1 MVCRLKWYTVLFS
14 VLFSGYAFADDCLNY
29 KKIPRVFINTPDWE
43 KQVVQPNKPMDL
55 WHGNV
60 VATMVDNYDI
70 LTDVH
75 DIDNG
80 FCVSLKSVN
89 TLIGYNN
96 FRVNI
101 DIRHIPNTC
110 SYDVVLAHEEQHIQ
124 TYLSVIDDFKADF
137 QKAVFSAADSI
148 MPVFVKSREDIN
160 MAINMMNDELQ
171 SHPDLILI
179 KQKIKAAEE
188 IRNKKIDQNYNY
200 DEFKK
205 CFE

>member
-1 MVCRLKWYTVLFS
+1 MC
-14 VLFSGYAFADDCLNY
+14 AFADNCLEY

-43 KQVVQPNKPMDL
+43 KQIVQPNKPMDL

-70 LTDVH
+70 LTDVKE
-75 DIDNG
+75 INNG
-80 FCVSLKSVN
+80 FCVSLKTVN
-89 TLIGYNN
+89 TVIGYNN
-96 FRVNI
+96 FRVHI
-101 DIRHIPNTC
+101 DIRHNPNTC
-110 SYDVVLAHEEQHIQ
+110 SYNVVLAHEEQHIQ
-124 TYLSVIDDFKADF
+124 TYLSVIDDFKAEF

-188 IRNKKIDQNYNY
+188 IRNKKIDQNYDY
-200 DEFKK
+200 DELKK

>member
-148 MPVFVKSREDIN
+148 MPIFVKNRDDIN
-160 MAINMMNDELQ
+160 LAVDMMNKELQ

>member
-60 VATMVDNYDI
+60 VATMADNYDI

-148 MPVFVKSREDIN
+148 MPIFVKNRDDIN
-160 MAINMMNDELQ
+160 LAVDMMNKELQ

>member
-1 MVCRLKWYTVLFS
+1 MKWLFCS
-14 VLFSGYAFADDCLNY
+14 FLCFFSLCAFADNCLDY

-43 KQVVQPNKPMDL
+43 KQIVQPNKPMNL

-70 LTDVH
+70 LTDVENIK
-75 DIDNG
+75 DG
-80 FCVSLKSVN
+80 FCVSLKTVN
-89 TLIGYNN
+89 AVIGYNN

-110 SYDVVLAHEEQHIQ
+110 SYNAVLEHEEQHIQ

-137 QKAVFSAADSI
+137 QKSVFSAADSI
-148 MPVFVKSREDIN
+148 MPVFVKNREDIN
-160 MAINMMNDELQ
+160 LAVDMMNKELQ

-188 IRNKKIDQNYNY
+188 IRNKKIDQNNNS
-200 DEFKK
+200 DELKK